1 MSEPIEDTV
10 MVDLP
15 AGSVLVVA
23 VANDTKV
30 RLRTMDK
37 AWVFDQPHA
46 DEVMKVVRS
55 VSLARWLGSDDS

>member
-10 MVDLP
+10 VVDLP